1 MGVMGSEAGVAGP
14 GSAGER
20 VDTGAVEGFVAE
32 LEGFAATL
40 DTRQNLILRMVLLA
54 SMDPIERIRWQ
65 QSRPLRPEEEA
76 LVAALLEQ

>member
-1 MGVMGSEAGVAGP
+1 MGSEVGVAGP
-14 GSAGER
+14 GSPG
-20 VDTGAVEGFVAE
+20 VDTSEVEEFLIG

-40 DTRQNLILRMVLLA
+40 TARQNLILRMVLLA

-76 LVAALLEQ
+76 LVASLLDR

>member
-1 MGVMGSEAGVAGP
+1 MGSEVGVAGP
-14 GSAGER
+14 GSPGDR
-20 VDTGAVEGFVAE
+20 VDTSEVEEFLVG

-40 DTRQNLILRMVLLA
+40 DARQNLILRMVLLA

-76 LVAALLEQ
+76 LVASLLDQ